1 MASQVV
7 DLTPDREKRD
17 TRRVIRWWA
26 ERKANDRAKAV
37 QETVQTIKDDQ
48 SELRDNY
55 LRHLRMYRNQPII
68 GLSPVAF
75 RTLSTRLG
83 APLSLNAL
91 RNMCNTVTSKLAKMR
106 PRITFSCD
114 GASRKMREK
123 ARKLEQW
130 TDGFFFQ
137 EGIYQQAPRCFL
149 DCTVFGTG
157 YMKVFP
163 DRGDRKVCAER
174 VFPPNIIV
182 DSIEGAEGRP
192 QNKYQTAFVDRH
204 TLATKFPKHRDRIME
219 VESTLGENVEDLDEY
234 LIESSANSVHDILMV
249 HESWHLPS
257 EPGSGDG
264 MCTLSVEDIELSEKT
279 WKLDYFPFAT
289 IRWTQPPVGY
299 EGMGLAEE
307 LVGIQVEINRLVRK
321 IQLAFEL
328 LANPY
333 LLVDRASGVS
343 KGHITDIPGSIVEYN
358 GKEPR
363 VYSPQTVHPEVFA
376 HLDRLYKLAYEI
388 TGVSQMAATSK
399 VPANLESGRALLV
412 HEDVQ
417 SDRFAT
423 VGQAYEQFFVD
434 IDELGIDAAR
444 QVPGYKVR
452 VFGEDRAE
460 ELNFKRDIDL
470 KRDQY
475 VMKPFPTALLAGS
488 PAGKLDT
495 AERMVKMGL
504 VKDETQVLEMLDAP
518 DTKGH
523 VMRETAGRRL
533 VEGIIDRI
541 LNGEEYEPPEAHMD
555 LVQAVDIAQ
564 KRYIEARKEG
574 VPRVR
579 LQEVTLWMHQA
590 IRMGDMGQ
598 PPAPI
603 GPAPMGAAPGIAMPG
618 PGGVP
623 GGLPPEM
630 SGMVPPA
637 GPQGN
642 LPPMPVPAGG
652 GGPPL
657 PPVV

>member
-1 MASQVV
+1 
-7 DLTPDREKRD
+7 
-17 TRRVIRWWA
+17 
-26 ERKANDRAKAV
+26 
-37 QETVQTIKDDQ
+37 
-48 SELRDNY
+48 
-55 LRHLRMYRNQPII
+55 
-68 GLSPVAF
+68 
-75 RTLSTRLG
+75 
-83 APLSLNAL
+83 
-91 RNMCNTVTSKLAKMR
+91 
-106 PRITFSCD
+106 
-114 GASRKMREK
+114 
-123 ARKLEQW
+123 
-130 TDGFFFQ
+130 
-137 EGIYQQAPRCFL
+137 
-149 DCTVFGTG
+149 
-157 YMKVFP
+157 
-163 DRGDRKVCAER
+163 
-174 VFPPNIIV
+174 
-182 DSIEGAEGRP
+182 
-192 QNKYQTAFVDRH
+192 
-204 TLATKFPKHRDRIME
+204 
-219 VESTLGENVEDLDEY
+219 
-234 LIESSANSVHDILMV
+234 
-249 HESWHLPS
+249 
-257 EPGSGDG
+257 
-264 MCTLSVEDIELSEKT
+264 
-279 WKLDYFPFAT
+279 
-289 IRWTQPPVGY
+289 
-299 EGMGLAEE
+299 
-307 LVGIQVEINRLVRK
+307 
-321 IQLAFEL
+321 
-328 LANPY
+328 
-333 LLVDRASGVS
+333 
-343 KGHITDIPGSIVEYN
+343 
-358 GKEPR
+358 
-363 VYSPQTVHPEVFA
+363 
-376 HLDRLYKLAYEI
+376 
-388 TGVSQMAATSK
+388 
-399 VPANLESGRALLV
+399 
-412 HEDVQ
+412 
-417 SDRFAT
+417 
-423 VGQAYEQFFVD
+423 
-434 IDELGIDAAR
+434 
-444 QVPGYKVR
+444 